1 MNALEAKDVRRSYGR
16 QVVLDGF
23 SLSVGAGEFAALMGP
38 SGSGKSTFLHV
49 AAGLIRADSGSVL
62 VGGEE
67 VTKMGDSAAAKFRR
81 RHVGVVYQAYNLLET
96 ANVEDNVAMPV
107 RLDHGRIDSAR
118 LGSLLESLGLAGK
131 RRAFPQ
137 ELSG

>member
-81 RHVGVVYQAYNLLET
+81 RRSRLLPIRATMGLLRLTTTSFRSDRSAMIKGGHTHV
-96 ANVEDNVAMPV
+96 
-107 RLDHGRIDSAR
+107 
-118 LGSLLESLGLAGK
+118 
-131 RRAFPQ
+131 
-137 ELSG
+137 